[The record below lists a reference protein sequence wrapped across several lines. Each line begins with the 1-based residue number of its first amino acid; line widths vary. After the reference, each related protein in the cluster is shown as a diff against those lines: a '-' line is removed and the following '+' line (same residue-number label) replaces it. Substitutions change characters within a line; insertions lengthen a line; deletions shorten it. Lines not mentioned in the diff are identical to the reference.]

1 MGEGGYANQRQNYN
15 FKEIKVKV
23 LKHFLIPN
31 LRLGTCLVEPWV
43 ATPPPPP
50 LVAVE
55 VEVVGPYLGL
65 TILINK

>member
-1 MGEGGYANQRQNYN
+1 MPLSDHIFN
-15 FKEIKVKV
+15 FVEMKEINFFKKSQ
-23 LKHFLIPN
+23 IY
-31 LRLGTCLVEPWV
+31 LVEPWV
-43 ATPPPPP
+43 ATPPPP